1 MYRWRKIRKKGQR
14 SFEGEELGEGKNRRD
29 SKGEEVK
36 VLMERKD
43 LKVKLLCLLE
53 GFILI

>member
-1 MYRWRKIRKKGQR
+1 MEENKKKRATKLRRGV
-14 SFEGEELGEGKNRRD
+14 LGEGKNRRD

-36 VLMERKD
+36 VLMESKG

-53 GFILI
+53 GLILI